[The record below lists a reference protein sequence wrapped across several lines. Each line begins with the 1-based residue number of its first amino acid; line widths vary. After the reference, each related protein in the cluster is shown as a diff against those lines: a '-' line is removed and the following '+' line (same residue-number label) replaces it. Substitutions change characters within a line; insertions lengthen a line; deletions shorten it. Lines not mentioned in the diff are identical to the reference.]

1 MSSVYLIDRFYNDG
15 YHGIQESRIIW
26 DISVIAYMINKDWF
40 TSQNISCPK
49 IKDDTSYELT
59 TDNHIITM
67 INYIDVNKVY
77 KDLFIKLGE

>member
-1 MSSVYLIDRFYNDG
+1 
-15 YHGIQESRIIW
+15 
-26 DISVIAYMINKDWF
+26 MINKDWF